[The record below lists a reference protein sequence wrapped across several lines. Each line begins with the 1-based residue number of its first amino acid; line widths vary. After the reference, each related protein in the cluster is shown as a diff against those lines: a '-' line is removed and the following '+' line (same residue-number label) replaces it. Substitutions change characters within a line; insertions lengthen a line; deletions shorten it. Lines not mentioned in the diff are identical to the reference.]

1 MVNDRLEEL
10 LLEPET
16 EREDVSWWKDGQ
28 RYALLREQMPI
39 TSSEQAAGKQNEVTE
54 WTESR
59 RLKETLGSSQVLRGW
74 TAQELERI
82 RRAARRTAGMNGR
95 GEAARQLRPGTGQA
109 DGGRN
114 QQDIRNRSVAGRQRL
129 TAQIDMQFRR
139 DARRYD
145 GRLGLL

>member
-16 EREDVSWWKDGQ
+16 ESEDVSWWKDGQ

-74 TAQELERI
+74 TARELERI
-82 RRAARRTAGMNGR
+82 RRAARRAAGTSGR
-95 GEAARQLRPGTGQA
+95 GEAARQLKVSAEHAVGSKILRGMR
-109 DGGRN
+109 DGSAG
-114 QQDIRNRSVAGRQRL
+114 GRQRL